1 MNTKIIRQGD
11 IKFTKVDEDVQGKS
25 IKQLTI
31 AEGEFTGHN
40 HVLVAEAG
48 SSISGNKTKFT
59 VKGKAKLVHPE
70 HDTIPFSSGTYIV
83 SMEREYDYLEETM
96 KTVQD

>member
-1 MNTKIIRQGD
+1 MEIIRQGD
-11 IKFTKVDEDVQGKS
+11 IKFSQTNEEVKGKEL
-25 IKQLTI
+25 KKLTI

-48 SSISGNKTKFT
+48 SKIYGDKTKFT
-59 VKGKAKLVHPE
+59 IKGKAKLVHQE
-70 HDTIPFSSGTYIV
+70 HDTIHFTSGTYIV

-96 KTVQD
+96 KAVQD

>member
-1 MNTKIIRQGD
+1 MNIRQGD
-11 IKFTKVDEDVQGKS
+11 ILFEKINEKEVKGKPVKELIIAQGEV
-25 IKQLTI
+25 T
-31 AEGEFTGHN
+31 FHN

-48 SSISGNKTKFT
+48 SSIVGNKTKFT

-96 KTVQD
+96 KQVQD